1 MTLSPAGLWKTFTE
15 NSGAERSRD
24 AIAIVYGEQRL
35 THGEL
40 IERSLALAAS
50 WLKRARTERNMRVL
64 ILLTDPLDILL
75 SILAAWSL
83 DSTAAVLRSYG
94 SEAVPRLYLD
104 TLTPDLI
111 VTPDHVVAGERPS
124 RGSRDA
130 KECLILA
137 TSGTITEP
145 KLVAI
150 PAHCPDLSTSTI
162 ARNLDL
168 TAQDRV
174 QVASPLTYFYGLIG
188 GALMALRQG
197 ATIFLY
203 APPFVPSVLQAD
215 LRKFDITVVQGTP
228 SFHRIGFEYWNGSPF
243 ESVRVVTFGGELLGA
258 TLASRLATA
267 YPLAKHVQVFGMTEG
282 GRISHNV
289 MSRTRY
295 SDTIG
300 VPFPYIEWKIVPLDS
315 ERDGGR
321 LAIRGPTVMPGY
333 VHPSRGYWGLEE
345 DGFFVTNDLVAQGP
359 DGLRYLGRYDR
370 CFKSGGK
377 LVNPAVIES
386 LLKSQDQVKN
396 ALCVPRPHN
405 LLGQVPITQVVLEKG
420 AEVSVERLRAFCAT
434 ELEPHMVPSEIVIVP
449 DLPRGA
455 GGKTLLREA

>member
-1 MTLSPAGLWKTFTE
+1 
-15 NSGAERSRD
+15 
-24 AIAIVYGEQRL
+24 GEQRL

-243 ESVRVVTFGGELLGA
+243 ESVRVVTFGGELL
-258 TLASRLATA
+258 
-267 YPLAKHVQVFGMTEG
+267 
-282 GRISHNV
+282 
-289 MSRTRY
+289 
-295 SDTIG
+295 
-300 VPFPYIEWKIVPLDS
+300 
-315 ERDGGR
+315 
-321 LAIRGPTVMPGY
+321 
-333 VHPSRGYWGLEE
+333 
-345 DGFFVTNDLVAQGP
+345 
-359 DGLRYLGRYDR
+359 
-370 CFKSGGK
+370 
-377 LVNPAVIES
+377 
-386 LLKSQDQVKN
+386 
-396 ALCVPRPHN
+396 
-405 LLGQVPITQVVLEKG
+405 
-420 AEVSVERLRAFCAT
+420 
-434 ELEPHMVPSEIVIVP
+434 
-449 DLPRGA
+449 
-455 GGKTLLREA
+455 